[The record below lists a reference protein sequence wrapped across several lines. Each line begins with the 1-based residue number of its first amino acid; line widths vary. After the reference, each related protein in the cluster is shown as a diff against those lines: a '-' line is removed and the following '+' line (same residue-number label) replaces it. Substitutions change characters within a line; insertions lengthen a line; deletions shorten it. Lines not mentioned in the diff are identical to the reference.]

1 MSSEPI
7 PIYSLAGKRVW
18 VAGHQ
23 GMVGRAIVRQLA
35 KEESRIEILT
45 VNRSEV
51 DLRRQ
56 TETEN
61 WMMAARPQAVFV
73 AAAKVGGIWAN
84 DSRPAEFIYDN
95 LAIETN
101 IIESARRAGVEKLLF
116 LGSSCIYPK
125 LAPQPIREH
134 ALLTGPLEPTNEW
147 YAIAKI
153 AGIKLCQ
160 AYRRQYAC
168 DYLAVQPSNL
178 YGAFDN
184 FDLQSSH
191 VIPALMAKAHRAKT
205 AGAAVLEVWGSGT
218 PLREFLYVDD
228 LGEAVVFL
236 MRHYSGPIPVNIGS
250 SEELTISELARMI
263 CDVVGFKG
271 ELAFDSAKPD
281 GAPRKKL
288 DTGFL
293 QRLGWHPKTPLR
305 EGLARTYGWYT
316 ENVAARARPEVVSH

>member
-7 PIYSLAGKRVW
+7 QIYSLAGKRVW

-35 KEESRIEILT
+35 KEESRLEILT

-56 TETEN
+56 TETEG

-84 DSRPAEFIYDN
+84 NSRPAEFIYEN

-125 LAPQPIREH
+125 LAPQPIREE
-134 ALLTGPLEPTNEW
+134 ALLTGSLEPTNEW

-153 AGIKLCQ
+153 AGDQ
-160 AYRRQYAC
+160 A
-168 DYLAVQPSNL
+168 LPS
-178 YGAFDN
+178 
-184 FDLQSSH
+184 
-191 VIPALMAKAHRAKT
+191 IPQAIRLRLSGRA
-205 AGAAVLEVWGSGT
+205 AIE
-218 PLREFLYVDD
+218 PLRRV
-228 LGEAVVFL
+228 
-236 MRHYSGPIPVNIGS
+236 R
-250 SEELTISELARMI
+250 
-263 CDVVGFKG
+263 
-271 ELAFDSAKPD
+271 
-281 GAPRKKL
+281 
-288 DTGFL
+288 
-293 QRLGWHPKTPLR
+293 
-305 EGLARTYGWYT
+305 
-316 ENVAARARPEVVSH
+316 